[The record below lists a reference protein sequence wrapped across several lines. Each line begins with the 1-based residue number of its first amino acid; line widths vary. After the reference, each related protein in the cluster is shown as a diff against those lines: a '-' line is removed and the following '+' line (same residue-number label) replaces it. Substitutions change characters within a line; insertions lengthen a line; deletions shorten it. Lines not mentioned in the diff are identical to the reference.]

1 MRTLHDG
8 IRLTYNPK
16 TGKMEKVE
24 GFSFLGITHVTM
36 PWNWFEICASL
47 PRSETVFPVA
57 GLICLQKD
65 LKRSQRITLPRTALS
80 RCGITGQALSR
91 ALAIL
96 QEAGLIEVIHKP
108 GQKSEIVVVDPQGT
122 AAMAKREQQLKLVIN
137 NDEWEG
143 EP

>member
-1 MRTLHDG
+1 MRTPHDG

-57 GLICLQKD
+57 GLICLQTD

-80 RCGITGQALSR
+80 RCGITGQALRRGGRVTMAPANHSNR
-91 ALAIL
+91 RDPDVWHQFSKRYKNLVQNDSMLRVAVFTPHLL
-96 QEAGLIEVIHKP
+96 Q
-108 GQKSEIVVVDPQGT
+108 
-122 AAMAKREQQLKLVIN
+122 MASV
-137 NDEWEG
+137 
-143 EP
+143 